1 LGGKLQ
7 DALGSLCTLS
17 TPAPH
22 QVPSAGRAV
31 HGDGFFFSCIVK
43 EKLTNCQR
51 ITFQLHVMETYKC
64 KFPERFTRGEMMR
77 NRFYSIWKLLIRHE
91 HSFKLKKSSF
101 PSFARFGG
109 PGEKFSFQSSAFNA
123 NTVAYFHMRCLMLS
137 GSS

>member
-1 LGGKLQ
+1 MLWAHY
-7 DALGSLCTLS
+7 ALCQPPPPTKSRLLAELCTVM
-17 TPAPH
+17 A
-22 QVPSAGRAV
+22 
-31 HGDGFFFSCIVK
+31 FFFSCIVK

-123 NTVAYFHMRCLMLS
+123 NTVAYFHLRCLMLS